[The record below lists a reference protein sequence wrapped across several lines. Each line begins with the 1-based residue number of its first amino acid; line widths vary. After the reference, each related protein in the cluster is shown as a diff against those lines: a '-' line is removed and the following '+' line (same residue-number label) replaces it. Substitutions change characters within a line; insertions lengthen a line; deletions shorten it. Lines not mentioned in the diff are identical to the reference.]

1 MTIKWSSQTTC
12 QCQGRK
18 LELIRTGSTLP
29 YNRPKGNFI
38 SDSKNKN
45 YLQFPFLT
53 EEEESRVEMGAH
65 CATYFSYRQFLKPPS
80 AGGIQA

>member
-18 LELIRTGSTLP
+18 LELIRTGYTA